1 MATHPAV
8 QKVVDEAR
16 SRYIKLAPR
25 ERVIVVVG
33 SIVVLLTVIYLGV
46 IEPVVNAH
54 RNRIAALASSRAQAT
69 QLEIAA
75 AAVASA
81 GPKSGASQAG
91 RGMSLLA
98 AIDQSTRGGALTKAP
113 ASLQPEGDH
122 EVKVRFEEVPF
133 DSLVRWLAELQT
145 RYGVSVQTLDVEA
158 QSGTGLVNVRLS
170 LNRAS

>member
-1 MATHPAV
+1 MAHPAI
-8 QKVVDEAR
+8 QKLTDEAR

-25 ERVIVVVG
+25 ERVIVIVG
-33 SIVVLLTVIYLGV
+33 SIVVALTVIYLGI
-46 IEPVVNAH
+46 IEPVSTAH
-54 RNRIAALASSRAQAT
+54 ANRISALASSRALAT
-69 QLEIAA
+69 QLEVAA

-81 GPKSGASQAG
+81 GPNRGAAQAG

-98 AIDQSTRGGALTKAP
+98 AIDQSTRAGTLAKPP

-145 RYGVSVQTLDVEA
+145 QYGVSVQQLDVESQGGA
-158 QSGTGLVNVRLS
+158 GLVNVRLS
-170 LNRAS
+170 LNRAG